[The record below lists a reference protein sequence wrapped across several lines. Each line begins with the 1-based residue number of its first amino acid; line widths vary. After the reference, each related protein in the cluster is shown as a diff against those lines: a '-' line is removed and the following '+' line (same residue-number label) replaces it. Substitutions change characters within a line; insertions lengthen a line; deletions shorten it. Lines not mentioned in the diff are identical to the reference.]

1 MTPWIHGTPTG
12 MEEAPVIKQC
22 CSHTSLLIERSPH
35 ETQSRFPRHHAQ
47 FPGMRPEIR
56 RWGGIYA
63 DAQGNLGHG
72 GPPKKCPGRRTGA
85 GHKTTD
91 RGGGNRRAEKKRGC
105 ASGGCAWQGLSAVYM
120 VERYFQ
126 AAFSRVLD
134 QEPRFVWRELV
145 FARLVKRDHRLR
157 DLQHAGDPT
166 LGEAKMFSDF
176 SECCHWHII

>member
-1 MTPWIHGTPTG
+1 MRLNLDSHAITLNFPACGQKFDAGAVSTRMRRETLGTADHQKNAPAGEPARGTKPPT
-12 MEEAPVIKQC
+12 E
-22 CSHTSLLIERSPH
+22 
-35 ETQSRFPRHHAQ
+35 
-47 FPGMRPEIR
+47 
-56 RWGGIYA
+56 
-63 DAQGNLGHG
+63 
-72 GPPKKCPGRRTGA
+72 
-85 GHKTTD
+85 
-91 RGGGNRRAEKKRGC
+91 GGGNRREEKKRGC